1 MAERSRAQYVQ
12 LETGDDVSSVRD
24 RLSFVRGQKVLL
36 IWPENGT
43 ILTRKL
49 DLVLIQREAMRRAIR
64 LALVTHDAEVVKH
77 ATELNI
83 STFETIGSSERGR
96 WRRGRSKVFTG
107 RFQRPQDEPIPDD
120 LKDVASRIYSEET
133 AQERRWKLIRRAV
146 AAVVFVGVAAAI
158 GYVVLPSATV
168 QLVPAQTTV
177 DIATTITASPQS
189 LGIDIENRII
199 PSTQLSV
206 QIEDNGTL
214 ETSGVQAMGEAAATG
229 SVVFINQTEQA
240 VTIPASTTVT
250 TSGGNIIQFRTM
262 SEASLPGGIG
272 LQIEVP
278 IEALTDSAGA
288 VGNVDAGTINT
299 VVGPL
304 ASAVT
309 VRNIAPTGG
318 GSSRT
323 QRTVTQGDQDRLL
336 ATVRQQ
342 LQNRAYVEMQSR
354 ISASQCII
362 LETVRIVEERSD
374 WQTFSAQPDEVAD
387 TLSLDMRAVVEAVV
401 VDEQFGQ
408 QVVYAQLSHQV
419 QQGQSIIP
427 QSVRYDL
434 GCESVESV
442 NPATGEVVFEMTGSG
457 TVIAQIDADQVR
469 SALVGRPL
477 NDAIAYLVT
486 DLPLQAGM
494 PPQITVWPE
503 GWTTL
508 PLLSPRISIQ
518 IQETPL
524 S

>member
-36 IWPENGT
+36 IWPESGT

-64 LALVTHDAEVVKH
+64 LALVTHDPEVVKH
-77 ATELNI
+77 ASELNI
-83 STFETIGSSERGR
+83 STFETIGASERGR

-133 AQERRWKLIRRAV
+133 AQERRWKYIRRAI
-146 AAVVFVGVAAAI
+146 AAVVFVVVAAAI
-158 GYVVLPSATV
+158 GYVVLPGATV
-168 QLVPAQTTV
+168 ILVPAQTSV
-177 DIATTITASPQS
+177 EVSSQITAAPQS

-199 PSTQLSV
+199 PATQLSV
-206 QIEDNGTL
+206 QIEDSGTV
-214 ETSGVQAMGEAAATG
+214 ETSGVQGMGEAAATG

-240 VTIPASTTVT
+240 VTIPAGTNVA
-250 TSGGNIIQFRTM
+250 TSGGSVIQFRTL
-262 SEASLPGGIG
+262 SEAAIPGGIG
-272 LQIEVP
+272 LQIEVS
-278 IEALTDSAGA
+278 IEALTDSAGS

-304 ASAVT
+304 ANQVS

-318 GSSRT
+318 GSNRT
-323 QRTVTQGDQDRLL
+323 QRTVTQDDQDRLL

-354 ISASQCII
+354 ISKTQCII

-374 WQTFSAQPDEVAD
+374 WQTFSAQPGEVTD
-387 TLSLDMRAVVEAVV
+387 TLSLDMRAVVEAIVI
-401 VDEQFGQ
+401 DEQFGQ

-419 QQGQSIIP
+419 QQGQSIVP
-427 QSVRYDL
+427 QSVGYDL

-442 NPATGEVVFEMTGSG
+442 SMATGDVVFTMNGSG
-457 TVIAQIDADQVR
+457 TVVAQIDADQVR
-469 SALVGRPL
+469 SALAGRSL
-477 NDAIAYLVT
+477 TDAMAYLVT
-486 DLPLQAGM
+486 ELPLQAGT
-494 PPQITVWPE
+494 PPQITLWPE
-503 GWTTL
+503 NWSSM
-508 PLLSPRISIQ
+508 PLLSPRISVQ
-518 IQETPL
+518 LQEVPQ